1 MLIKILI
8 SGLVLGSIYGL
19 IALGY
24 SLIYKASGLMSFMQ
38 GDMLTLGAFL
48 GYTFYGVL
56 KIPFIISFLI
66 VIILMFLLGYG
77 VEKGVINRL
86 VKKGTLPIYTI
97 LATIAVSYII
107 QNSSMVIFGSTMKYF
122 PPIIPS
128 IPSLTLFNVS
138 VQTEAVLCIAVS
150 ILCMI
155 LFSLFIKYT
164 PLGTSM
170 RAAAMDP
177 LAARACGIDV
187 PLSTGLAWGIASG
200 IAALAGMLLGPV
212 YGVYIT
218 LGAVIGRKGFSSA
231 VVGGFGNML
240 GAIVGGVLLGL
251 VETLISGYISSAYKD
266 IIVYSILLI
275 FLFVKPTGLFNERA
289 IAD

>member
-1 MLIKILI
+1 MLFKILL

-24 SLIYKASGLMSFMQ
+24 SLIYKASGLMSFTQ
-38 GDMLTLGAFL
+38 GDLLTLGAFL

-56 KIPFIISFLI
+56 KVPFIVAFFA
-66 VIILMFLLGYG
+66 VIITMFLLGFG
-77 VEKGVINRL
+77 IEKGIINRL
-86 VKKGTLPIYTI
+86 VQKGTLPIYTV

-107 QNSSMVIFGSTMKYF
+107 QNSSMVIFGSEMKYF
-122 PPIIPS
+122 PPIIPAMKS
-128 IPSLTLFNVS
+128 IEILGLT
-138 VQTEAVLCIAVS
+138 VQTEAVLCIGIS
-150 ILCMI
+150 LLCMVVFNI
-155 LFSLFIKYT
+155 FMKYT
-164 PLGTSM
+164 ALGTSM

-187 PLSTGLAWGIASG
+187 SLTTGLAWAIASG
-200 IAALAGMLLGPV
+200 IAALSGILIGPV
-212 YGVYIT
+212 YGVYTT

-231 VVGGFGNML
+231 VIGGFGNML
-240 GAIVGGVLLGL
+240 GAIVGGVFLGV

-266 IIVYSILLI
+266 IIAYSLLLI
-275 FLFVKPTGLFNERA
+275 FLFVKPTGIFNERA

>member
-1 MLIKILI
+1 
-8 SGLVLGSIYGL
+8 
-19 IALGY
+19 
-24 SLIYKASGLMSFMQ
+24 
-38 GDMLTLGAFL
+38 
-48 GYTFYGVL
+48 
-56 KIPFIISFLI
+56 
-66 VIILMFLLGYG
+66 MFLLGYG

-86 VKKGTLPIYTI
+86 VKKGTLPIYTV

-107 QNSSMVIFGSTMKYF
+107 QNSSMVIFGSEMKYF

-128 IPSLTLFNVS
+128 VTSLKMFEIS
-138 VQTEAVLCIAVS
+138 VQTEALLCIGVS

-155 LFSLFIKYT
+155 LFSIFMKYT
-164 PLGTSM
+164 PIGTSM

-187 PLSTGLAWGIASG
+187 PLATGLAWGIASG
-200 IAALAGMLLGPV
+200 MASLAGMLLGPV
-212 YGVYIT
+212 YGVYVT

-231 VVGGFGNML
+231 VVGGFGNMM
-240 GAIVGGVLLGL
+240 GAVVGGVLLGL

-275 FLFVKPTGLFNERA
+275 FLFIKPTGLFNERA

>member
-1 MLIKILI
+1 MLFKILL

-24 SLIYKASGLMSFMQ
+24 SLIYKASGLMSFAQ
-38 GDMLTLGAFL
+38 GDLLTLGAFL

-56 KIPFIISFLI
+56 KVPFIVAFFA
-66 VIILMFLLGYG
+66 VIIIMFLLGFG
-77 VEKGVINRL
+77 IEKGIINRL
-86 VKKGTLPIYTI
+86 VQKGTLPIYTV

-107 QNSSMVIFGSTMKYF
+107 QNSSMVIFGSEMKYF
-122 PPIIPS
+122 PPIIPAMKS
-128 IPSLTLFNVS
+128 IEILGLS
-138 VQTEAVLCIAVS
+138 VQTEAVLCIGIS
-150 ILCMI
+150 LLCMVVFNI
-155 LFSLFIKYT
+155 FMKYT
-164 PLGTSM
+164 ALGTSM

-187 PLSTGLAWGIASG
+187 SLTTGLAWAIASG
-200 IAALAGMLLGPV
+200 IAALSGILIGPV
-212 YGVYIT
+212 YGVYTT

-231 VVGGFGNML
+231 VIGGFGNML
-240 GAIVGGVLLGL
+240 GAIVGGVFLGV

-266 IIVYSILLI
+266 IIAYSLLLM
-275 FLFVKPTGLFNERA
+275 FLFVKPTGIFNERA

>member
-1 MLIKILI
+1 MLIKILV
-8 SGLVLGSIYGL
+8 SGLVIGSIYGL

-48 GYTFYGVL
+48 GYAFYGVL
-56 KIPFIISFLI
+56 KIPFVISFCI
-66 VIILMFLLGYG
+66 VIVSMFLLGYG

-86 VKKGTLPIYTI
+86 VKKGTLPIYTV

-107 QNSSMVIFGSTMKYF
+107 QNSSMVIFGSEMKYF

-128 IPSLTLFNVS
+128 VTSLKMFEIS
-138 VQTEAVLCIAVS
+138 VQTEALLCIGVS
-150 ILCMI
+150 ILCMM
-155 LFSLFIKYT
+155 LFSIFMKYT
-164 PLGTSM
+164 PIGTSM

-187 PLSTGLAWGIASG
+187 PLATGLAWGIASG
-200 IAALAGMLLGPV
+200 MASLAGMLLGPV
-212 YGVYIT
+212 YGVYVT

-231 VVGGFGNML
+231 VVGGFGNMM
-240 GAIVGGVLLGL
+240 GAVVGGVLLGL

-275 FLFVKPTGLFNERA
+275 FLFIKPTGLFNERA

>member
-1 MLIKILI
+1 MLLKILL

-24 SLIYKASGLMSFMQ
+24 SLIYKASGLMSFTQ

-56 KIPFIISFLI
+56 GIPFILSFVI
-66 VIILMFLLGYG
+66 VVVLMFLLGFG
-77 VEKGVINRL
+77 IEKAVIKRL
-86 VKKGTLPIYTI
+86 VKKRTLPIYTV
-97 LATIAVSYII
+97 LATIAISYII
-107 QNSSMVIFGSTMKYF
+107 QNSSMVIFGSEMKYF
-122 PPIIPS
+122 PPIIPALKS
-128 IPSLTLFNVS
+128 IKVFGVS
-138 VQTEAVLCIAVS
+138 AQTEAILCIAVS
-150 ILCMI
+150 VVCMI
-155 LFSLFIKYT
+155 LFSVFMKYT

-187 PLSTGLAWGIASG
+187 SLTTGLAWGISSG

-212 YGVYIT
+212 YGVYTT
-218 LGAVIGRKGFSSA
+218 LGSVIGRKGFSSA
-231 VVGGFGNML
+231 VIGGFGNFT
-240 GAIVGGVLLGL
+240 GAIVGGVVLG
-251 VETLISGYISSAYKD
+251 VIETVISGYISSAYKD
-266 IIVYSILLI
+266 IIAYSLLLV
-275 FLFVKPTGLFNERA
+275 FLFVKPTGIFNERA